1 MTPQAALTELLGRI
15 GARNGESVTVST
27 EELNQWPAAAVSGLK
42 SQGLLLKARPAKS
55 VVCPGCEQ
63 ECSRPVHT
71 APRANV
77 PAISFVVCDRRSDI
91 NRVAIPA
98 ARLALWRCDAKAVLG
113 FIAACLGLQQT
124 TVLPSVD
131 GLLPI
136 GMARGNKR
144 TQMLCLRLDGRLAL
158 VVGAGALPLAD
169 AIGFEN
175 GSFTVDQPPPPPPP
189 AAATTA
195 DPRHT
200 PSTVKREAGKLDT
213 LARYA
218 SWQKAYKALRKKS
231 PNKSDVWYSQQIAKT
246 AIAQGR
252 DASTIK
258 KNMIS

>member
-1 MTPQAALTELLGRI
+1 
-15 GARNGESVTVST
+15 
-27 EELNQWPAAAVSGLK
+27 
-42 SQGLLLKARPAKS
+42 
-55 VVCPGCEQ
+55 
-63 ECSRPVHT
+63 
-71 APRANV
+71 
-77 PAISFVVCDRRSDI
+77 
-91 NRVAIPA
+91 
-98 ARLALWRCDAKAVLG
+98 
-113 FIAACLGLQQT
+113 
-124 TVLPSVD
+124 
-131 GLLPI
+131 
-136 GMARGNKR
+136 MARGNKR

-175 GSFTVDQPPPPPPP
+175 GSFTVDQTVIRQLVD
-189 AAATTA
+189 AATTA

>member
-27 EELNQWPAAAVSGLK
+27 EELNQWPTAAISALK
-42 SQGLLLKARPAKS
+42 SQGLLLKARPVKS

-63 ECSRPVHT
+63 ECSMPVHT
-71 APRANV
+71 PPSANT
-77 PAISFVVCDRRSDI
+77 PATSFVVCDKRSDT

-98 ARLALWRCDAKAVLG
+98 ARLALWRCDAKAVCG
-113 FIAACLGLQQT
+113 FVAACLSLQRT
-124 TVLPSVD
+124 TVQPSED

-144 TQMLCLRLDGRLAL
+144 TQMLCLRLDGHLAL
-158 VVGAGALPLAD
+158 VAGAGALPVAD

-175 GSFTVDQPPPPPPP
+175 GSFTVDQTVIRQLVD
-189 AAATTA
+189 AATTA

-218 SWQKAYKALRKKS
+218 SWQKAYRALRKKR
-231 PNKSDVWYSQQIAKT
+231 PNESDVWYSQQIAKT
-246 AIAQGR
+246 TIAQGR